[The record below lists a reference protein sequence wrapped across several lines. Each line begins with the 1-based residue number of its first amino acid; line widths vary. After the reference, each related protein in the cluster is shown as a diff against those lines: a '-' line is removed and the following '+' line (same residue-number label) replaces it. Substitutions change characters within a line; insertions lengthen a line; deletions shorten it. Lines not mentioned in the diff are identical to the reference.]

1 MQRWRRALMLGVVAG
16 VAAAAP
22 PAAAQVC
29 NGLPFRGRGIV
40 AASYLSGDAADSPFA
55 LREYGASVTR
65 QLPGWSP
72 LATHHV
78 VQLEGGAGRAS
89 FDTLTAGAGPT
100 HFAGSGGSLGGSYT
114 LDVLPGSYIGD
125 YVLCISGGLQGQW
138 WRVSGLNGGGLTV
151 PLWLSFGAPLRLGP
165 TGVFPHAAFGGYW
178 RAVTGEAPY
187 RSVRAHGLRPW
198 SEAGVGVLLG
208 PTRLDGAVRHE
219 FRTRERLVLTL
230 GLEL

>member
-1 MQRWRRALMLGVVAG
+1 MQRWRGILILGVVAG
-16 VAAAAP
+16 VGAAAP

-72 LATHHV
+72 LGTHHV
-78 VQLEGGAGRAS
+78 VRLEGGLGRAS
-89 FDTLTAGAGPT
+89 FDTLTAAAGPA

-114 LDVLPGSYIGD
+114 LDVLPGSYTGE
-125 YVLCISGGLQGQW
+125 YVVCVSGGLQGQW
-138 WRVSGLNGGGLTV
+138 WRVAGLNGGGVTLPV
-151 PLWLSFGAPLRLGP
+151 WLSFGVPLRLGP
-165 TGVFPHAAFGGYW
+165 TGIFPHAGFGGYW
-178 RAVTGEAPY
+178 RAVTGNAPDG
-187 RSVRAHGLRPW
+187 SVRARGFRPW
-198 SEAGVGVLLG
+198 GEVGAGLLLG
-208 PTRLDGAVRHE
+208 PARLDGALRHE
-219 FRTRERLVLTL
+219 FRTRERLVVTL